1 MPFPPITKDSN
12 FDYESALNEHVRD
25 LAPTHIDTTLTG
37 YQRSLEANL
46 STMND
51 SIDLLRSEVAKEEAL
66 LASEKKA
73 LQEMDKN
80 AKRAEA
86 ERKRQ
91 MKNVRKAFQI
101 KSTSSLTIYYRS
113 TLFSGS
119 WTTREKPQMVNPP
132 NLH

>member
-25 LAPTHIDTTLTG
+25 LAPTRIDTMLTG
-37 YQRSLEANL
+37 YQRSLEASL

-91 MKNVRKAFQI
+91 MKNVSELFQV
-101 KSTSSLTIYYRS
+101 KSNR
-113 TLFSGS
+113 FS
-119 WTTREKPQMVNPP
+119 R
-132 NLH
+132 